1 MNAPI
6 RAPYAEQEL
15 HLLTLAKWHRQ
26 SEELLLSRLYGTA
39 TETVEV
45 DDSAPDAGP
54 SIPVADDEY
63 AWASALGREE

>member
-1 MNAPI
+1 MNAHPRTI
-6 RAPYAEQEL
+6 YVEAEDW
-15 HLLTLAKWHRQ
+15 LLTLAKWHRQ

-39 TETVEV
+39 TETLEV